1 MAVRTDA
8 PEVVRVRRGVLQL
21 TLDMLPE
28 GDPALLRELA
38 TAVATHRIIRGRFLP
53 ERPLPMQETVDAS
66 NPFWLLDRTR
76 CILCQ
81 RCVDAC
87 QHVQHIDAIALLNR
101 SLGSEIGVF
110 RHGLVID
117 SNCTSC
123 GQCWATCPA
132 RYPAEDAANRERI
145 PTLIPVPAAANGPCD
160 ALGSRGSGVLGATT
174 FPRLPVVWRRR
185 APTAESAVDWCSTS
199 QRGGSSF
206 RSTTYRRTNRAR
218 ECSVSRGASALA
230 SCIRQ
235 TG

>member
-1 MAVRTDA
+1 MTIALTVDGHHVEVEPGASVLDAVNLVGVALPQLCKDPDRPRLGTCRTCLVAIDGWRGTPAACTVPAEEGMAVRTDA

-38 TAVATHRIIRGRFLP
+38 TAVATHGIIRGRFLP
-53 ERPLPMQETVDAS
+53 ERPLPMRETVDAS

-123 GQCWATCPA
+123 GQCWATCPTHA
-132 RYPAEDAANRERI
+132 I
-145 PTLIPVPAAANGPCD
+145 
-160 ALGSRGSGVLGATT
+160 
-174 FPRLPVVWRRR
+174 RLKMPL
-185 APTAESAVDWCSTS
+185 TASPDS
-199 QRGGSSF
+199 Q
-206 RSTTYRRTNRAR
+206 
-218 ECSVSRGASALA
+218 L
-230 SCIRQ
+230 
-235 TG
+235 